1 MPLDRRRAAAG
12 LVRSVQLPRG
22 LFEAAG
28 AVKQRS
34 PNAASV
40 LGQRVLASAIAN
52 RARGSRSS
60 SAGTSWA
67 RQSAKAR
74 WWGASAAALFGGGL
88 ALSSQDMVSVVE
100 CEADTSEVNPC
111 HAFTSLF

>member
-12 LVRSVQLPRG
+12 LVRSV
-22 LFEAAG
+22 AVAG
-28 AVKQRS
+28 AVQQRNS
-34 PNAASV
+34 NAASV
-40 LGQRVLASAIAN
+40 LGPLLASAIAN

-67 RQSAKAR
+67 RQNAKAR